1 MKSLLTGILFI
12 CLVPYLRGQ
21 VADSLPAAANSRI
34 FDTVSQHKPGDL
46 NLFHSGKPEFHVMA
60 GSEFSTASGYG
71 SGLTEYIIPQVSY
84 PLGKRFV
91 VSGGIAVMNTNYFN
105 AKPLFYNENTQGYN
119 GNYTSVTLFASGKYF
134 VNDRF
139 IIGAT
144 VYKEFPAAGKP
155 LTYSPYNPVSQQGAE
170 GFHVNA
176 QYKIGQHMFIEAG
189 FGMKR
194 GGYDY
199 FNSNPYSPYHSN
211 GIGSFGGMDPFGT
224 FNH

>member
-1 MKSLLTGILFI
+1 MRGFLTGLFI
-12 CLVPYLRGQ
+12 VCLVPVLIGQ
-21 VADSLPAAANSRI
+21 VADTLPAAANSRI
-34 FDTVSQHKPGDL
+34 FDTISQHKPGDHSIS
-46 NLFHSGKPEFHVMA
+46 HSGKPEFHVMV
-60 GSEFSTASGYG
+60 GSEFSTSSGYG
-71 SGLTEYIIPQVSY
+71 SGLTEYVIPQVSY

-105 AKPLFYNENTQGYN
+105 AKPLFFNENTPGYN

-134 VNDRF
+134 VNDRL

-144 VYKEFPAAGKP
+144 VYKEIPAAGKP
-155 LTYSPYNPVSQQGAE
+155 LVYSPYDPISQQGAE
-170 GFHVNA
+170 GFHLNA

-189 FGMKR
+189 FGMNR
-194 GGYDY
+194 GGWNS

-224 FNH
+224 YNH